1 MREKIPFKHIA
12 IVIFILVVAWILM
25 SITYPAPANGQNIDP
40 PNSKAL
46 AIQQGIFE
54 QFGADPAF
62 DRYGTVSENPA
73 LVEKSLSLSEGFYV
87 VIGEKPVSFTPALL
101 FEQGIINPDRWHL
114 GDWRLNASN
123 LLNNVRPDWIVYQYY
138 WNGLESVVFI
148 SPDGSEEAGLLVDL
162 SRVLLPSDAS
172 SLPQPEGISVVG
184 CSEWVAVTHSILR
197 RPAESVKSCMDAVCT
212 GSVATNCE
220 LSAVLNK
227 KRLVTQMRTTPS
239 TPSATNSDAGG
250 CYQTIGYEVD
260 YFVGQIN
267 LQFFQIN
274 VGKPLGGVL
283 NSRLVCE
290 TGVTLEMVPNSQR

>member
-1 MREKIPFKHIA
+1 MWEKIPFKHIA

-25 SITYPAPANGQNIDP
+25 SITYPAPANGQNIAP

-46 AIQQGIFE
+46 AIQQGIIE
-54 QFGADPAF
+54 QFGAEPAF
-62 DRYGTVSENPA
+62 ERYGTVSENPA

-101 FEQGIINPDRWHL
+101 FEQGIINPDRWQL

-148 SPDGSEEAGLLVDL
+148 SP
-162 SRVLLPSDAS
+162 
-172 SLPQPEGISVVG
+172 
-184 CSEWVAVTHSILR
+184 
-197 RPAESVKSCMDAVCT
+197 
-212 GSVATNCE
+212 
-220 LSAVLNK
+220 
-227 KRLVTQMRTTPS
+227 
-239 TPSATNSDAGG
+239 GG
-250 CYQTIGYEVD
+250 RYQTIGYEVD
-260 YFVGQIN
+260 FFVGQIN